1 MPRLRR
7 AAAITADR
15 SILARLQPHKE
26 LICSDTEKDVRSGG
40 VPAESGIKTH
50 RIAGQKP
57 VHNRCDQY
65 AGRAQKQM
73 HAVGH
78 KGPRMTGCNRLLQQT
93 RELLDKVLTT
103 LVFFKYRL
111 AFEPSNDDMM
121 QVTGS
126 IFANQIEMRYLQ

>member
-1 MPRLRR
+1 M
-7 AAAITADR
+7 
-15 SILARLQPHKE
+15 
-26 LICSDTEKDVRSGG
+26 
-40 VPAESGIKTH
+40 
-50 RIAGQKP
+50 
-57 VHNRCDQY
+57 HNRCDQY